1 MKKYLKWDV
10 IVIFV
15 VSYLIRNIGKI
26 VSGDI
31 AKPFIDGDSLYIKDG
46 IIEEIGWSISRKA
59 DGIIDVNGM
68 TVIPGL
74 FDSHVHPV
82 FGDYTPR
89 QNTLGF
95 IESSVH
101 GGVTTFVSAGEVHL
115 PGRPRGDKE
124 AAKALA
130 ILAHK
135 TFKNFR
141 PLGAK
146 VHAGA
151 LLLEKGM
158 TEQDFDDVVK
168 EGVWLVGEVGLGTVQ
183 DPDEASELVRFAQ
196 SRGMKVVIHTGGA
209 SIPGSTI
216 INAEVVLKVR
226 PDVVSHINGGPTS
239 PPINDIRKIIENTQ
253 AAIEVVQCGN
263 FRSMIAT
270 VKFLKDRNELSRL
283 IIGNDMPS
291 GTGVLPLGI
300 IRTIAFLA
308 SNAGIS
314 AEEAVCAATGN
325 TARAFGLKEGIIRE
339 GKPADIVVLDVPYG
353 SSASDALEAFTIG
366 DIPGIAMVMIDG
378 ITRVGRSRMTPPP
391 TRTVKIEGEVKL
403 PEGGH

>member
-1 MKKYLKWDV
+1 
-10 IVIFV
+10 V

-101 GGVTTFVSAGEVHL
+101 GGVTTFISAGEVHL

-314 AEEAVCAATGN
+314 AEESVCAATGN
-325 TARAFGLKEGIIRE
+325 TARTFGLKEGIIME
-339 GKPADIVVLDVPYG
+339 GKPADIVVLDAPYG

-378 ITRVGRSRMTPPP
+378 IPRVGRSRMTPPP

>member
-1 MKKYLKWDV
+1 
-10 IVIFV
+10 V

-46 IIEEIGWSISRKA
+46 IVEEIGWSISRKA

-158 TEQDFDDVVK
+158 REQDFDDVVK

-183 DPDEASELVRFAQ
+183 DPDEASELVRYAQ

-325 TARAFGLKEGIIRE
+325 TARTFGLKEGIIRE
-339 GKPADIVVLDVPYG
+339 GKPADIVVLDAPYG

-378 ITRVGRSRMTPPP
+378 IPRVGRSRMTPPP
-391 TRTVKIEGEVKL
+391 TRTIKIEGEVRL

>member
-1 MKKYLKWDV
+1 M
-10 IVIFV
+10 
-15 VSYLIRNIGKI
+15 VSYLVKNIGKI

-31 AKPFIDGDSLYIKDG
+31 AKPLIDGDSLYIKDG
-46 IIEEIGWSISRKA
+46 IVEEIGWAISRRA
-59 DGIIDVNGM
+59 DGVIDVNGM

-74 FDSHVHPV
+74 FDSHFHPV

-101 GGVTTFVSAGEVHL
+101 GGVTTFISAGEAHL

-135 TFKNFR
+135 TFKNFH

-151 LLLEKGM
+151 LLLETGM
-158 TEQDFDDVVK
+158 TEQDFDEVVK
-168 EGVWLVGEVGLGTVQ
+168 EGVWLVGEIGVTSVQ
-183 DPDEASELVRFAQ
+183 DPDEMSELARFAQ
-196 SRGMKVVIHTGGA
+196 KRSMKVALHTGGA
-209 SIPGSTI
+209 SIPGSTV

-239 PPINDIRKIIENTQ
+239 PSISDIKKIIENTP
-253 AAIEVVQCGN
+253 AAIEIVQCGN
-263 FRSMIAT
+263 FRSMIET
-270 VKFLKDRNELSRL
+270 VKFLKERNELSRL
-283 IIGNDMPS
+283 IIGSDMPS

-300 IRTIAFLA
+300 IRTISFVA
-308 SNAGIS
+308 SNTGIP
-314 AEEAVCAATGN
+314 AEVAVCAATGN
-325 TARAFGLKEGIIRE
+325 TARTFGLKEGIIGE
-339 GKPADIVVLDVPYG
+339 GKPADIVVLDAPYG
-353 SSASDALEAFTIG
+353 SSASGALEAFSIG

-378 ITRVGRSRMTPPP
+378 IPRIGRSRMTPPP
-391 TRTVKIEGEVKL
+391 THTVKLEGEAKL
-403 PEGGH
+403 PGGEH

>member
-1 MKKYLKWDV
+1 MA
-10 IVIFV
+10 
-15 VSYLIRNIGKI
+15 SYLIKNIGKI

-31 AKPFIDGDSLYIKDG
+31 AKPIIDADSIYIKDG
-46 IIEEIGWSISRKA
+46 IIEEIGWTISRKA
-59 DGIIDVNGM
+59 DTIIDVNGM

-74 FDSHVHPV
+74 IDSHIHPV

-101 GGVTTFVSAGEVHL
+101 GGVTTFISAGEVHL
-115 PGRPRGDKE
+115 PGRPRGDKT

-135 TFKNFR
+135 TFRNFR

-146 VHAGA
+146 IHAGA

-158 TEQDFDDVVK
+158 TEHDFDDVVK
-168 EGVWLVGEVGLGTVQ
+168 EGVWLVGEVGLGSVH

-196 SRGMKVVIHTGGA
+196 NRGMKVAIHTGGA

-216 INAEVVLKVR
+216 MNAEAILKVR
-226 PDVVSHINGGPTS
+226 PDIVSHINGGPTS
-239 PPINDIRKIIENTQ
+239 PSISDIRRIIENTT

-263 FRSMIAT
+263 FRAMIET
-270 VKFLKDRNELSRL
+270 VKLLKDRNELHRL
-283 IIGNDMPS
+283 IIGSDMPS

-300 IRTIAFLA
+300 IRTISFIA
-308 SNAGIS
+308 STAGIP
-314 AEEAVCAATGN
+314 AEISVCAATGN
-325 TARAFGLKEGIIRE
+325 TARIFGLMEGIIRE
-339 GKPADIVVLDVPYG
+339 GKPADIIVLDTPYG
-353 SSASDALEAFTIG
+353 SSASNALEAFYIG

-378 ITRVGRSRMTPPP
+378 VPRIGRSRMTPPP
-391 TRTVKIEGEVKL
+391 TRTIKLEGEAKL

>member
-1 MKKYLKWDV
+1 
-10 IVIFV
+10 
-15 VSYLIRNIGKI
+15 
-26 VSGDI
+26 
-31 AKPFIDGDSLYIKDG
+31 
-46 IIEEIGWSISRKA
+46 
-59 DGIIDVNGM
+59 
-68 TVIPGL
+68 
-74 FDSHVHPV
+74 
-82 FGDYTPR
+82 
-89 QNTLGF
+89 
-95 IESSVH
+95 
-101 GGVTTFVSAGEVHL
+101 
-115 PGRPRGDKE
+115 
-124 AAKALA
+124 
-130 ILAHK
+130 
-135 TFKNFR
+135 
-141 PLGAK
+141 
-146 VHAGA
+146 
-151 LLLEKGM
+151 M

-183 DPDEASELVRFAQ
+183 DPDEASELVRYAQ
-196 SRGMKVVIHTGGA
+196 RRGMKVVIHTGGA

-253 AAIEVVQCGN
+253 AAVEVVQCGN

-270 VKFLKDRNELSRL
+270 VKFLKDRNELFRL

-314 AEEAVCAATGN
+314 AEEAICAATGN
-325 TARAFGLKEGIIRE
+325 TARTFGLKEGIIRE
-339 GKPADIVVLDVPYG
+339 GKPADIVVLDAPYG
-353 SSASDALEAFTIG
+353 SSASHALEAFTIG

-378 ITRVGRSRMTPPP
+378 IPRIGRSRMTPPP
-391 TRTVKIEGEVKL
+391 TRTVKIEGEVRL